1 MNSEELD
8 FLHDE
13 FKHGFVSA
21 VDDGALDLSRGIE
34 NDVNRL
40 AAEFLRLRL
49 LGRRIISVLADGR
62 KELMHEFDGKLAAVE
77 YAFNNIEVV
86 NDVEGFR
93 GAVHVAAEQFSEAMN
108 GLLEKKAEYQT
119 ANKSHP
125 LVRQQVLNL
134 TEGHCSYCD
143 VKLGD
148 DWHVDHVVPVSQ
160 GGPDS
165 LANYIPACPSC
176 NVSKNGHHVLTF
188 IKRQRERQGNVV
200 SIGAAS

>member
-1 MNSEELD
+1 MKEFERD
-8 FLHDE
+8 FLIKISTEMKDVLNAIMVTDIE
-13 FKHGFVSA
+13 EP
-21 VDDGALDLSRGIE
+21 AL
-34 NDVNRL
+34 N
-40 AAEFLRLRL
+40 A
-49 LGRRIISVLADGR
+49 LGRLMLEVMGEFEREEFERRFAKHFYEIKTRLQDNLYSDALWEVQKFCNAMEEISVT
-62 KELMHEFDGKLAAVE
+62 E
-77 YAFNNIEVV
+77 
-86 NDVEGFR
+86 
-93 GAVHVAAEQFSEAMN
+93 SEN
-108 GLLEKKAEYQT
+108 YQT
-119 ANKSHP
+119 ANKANP

-134 TEGHCSYCD
+134 TDGHCSYCD

-176 NVSKNGHHVLTF
+176 NVSKNGSHVLAF